1 MSEEPS
7 ADSEGFLRTGHPPGS
22 WRVGGGRTG
31 HPDAAGAVE
40 VAETAAEAAEE
51 AESAQN
57 QPMTNGIVAM
67 RWVYVRVHGC
77 AGASESEQN
86 EK

>member
-1 MSEEPS
+1 
-7 ADSEGFLRTGHPPGS
+7 
-22 WRVGGGRTG
+22 
-31 HPDAAGAVE
+31 VE
-40 VAETAAEAAEE
+40 VAETAEEAAEE